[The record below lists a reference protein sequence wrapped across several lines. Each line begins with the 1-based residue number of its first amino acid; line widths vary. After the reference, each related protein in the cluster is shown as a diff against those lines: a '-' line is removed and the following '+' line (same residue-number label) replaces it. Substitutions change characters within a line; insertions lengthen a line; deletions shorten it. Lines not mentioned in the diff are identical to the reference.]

1 MRGAFDRRMP
11 SMIEAWLRASET
23 IRSVSPVIVGM
34 TPVLAVKPDWKV
46 RTAGTSLNAASS
58 ALERLVHRHRPG
70 DRADCAAPRPEL
82 THGLERGR
90 DHPRVMGQPEVV
102 VRREADQPPVVD
114 RHDRALRRRH
124 DPQLPVEV
132 ALPQGG
138 DLVVEEGER
147 VGAAGWTGALRHD
160 VQSMMTL
167 PESPAR
173 AASNAASYSR
183 NPNRWVMAGVMS
195 SPDWSMTVIL
205 YQVSYISRP

>member
-1 MRGAFDRRMP
+1 MRGAFDSRIP
-11 SMIEAWLRASET
+11 SMIEAWLSASET
-23 IRSVSPVIVGM
+23 IRSVSPVTVGM

-46 RTAGTSLNAASS
+46 RTAGTSLNAGQLG
-58 ALERLVHRHRPG
+58 LERLVDRHRPG
-70 DRADCAAPRPEL
+70 DRPDGAAPRPEL
-82 THGLERGR
+82 ADGLGGR
-90 DHPRVMGQPEVV
+90 VADPRVVGQAEVV
-102 VRREADQPPVVD
+102 VGRERDQPAVVD

-124 DPQLPVEV
+124 DPERPVEV
-132 ALPQGG
+132 ALAQGG
-138 DLVVEEGER
+138 DLVDEEGER
-147 VGAAGWTGALRHD
+147 VGAAGVVGCHD

-173 AASNAASYSR
+173 AAANAASNSR